1 MVLPLEP
8 HLAHKKS
15 EVADLFQGEAL
26 YLNVP
31 KRTHSVPTGD
41 LSLHVHSL
49 VLKVPKVEGN
59 GFQATIVNAD
69 HTNVL
74 LGQLHQAI
82 YPSRS

>member
-1 MVLPLEP
+1 MALLLGP
-8 HLAHKKS
+8 HVAHKKA
-15 EVADLFQGEAL
+15 EVADEAL
-26 YLNVP
+26 YPNVP
-31 KRTHSVPTGD
+31 NRTHSVLTGD

-74 LGQLHQAI
+74 LGQLHQATH
-82 YPSRS
+82 PSRR

>member
-8 HLAHKKS
+8 HLAHKKA

-31 KRTHSVPTGD
+31 KRTHSVHTGD

-49 VLKVPKVEGN
+49 VFKAPGN
-59 GFQATIVNAD
+59 GIQATIVNVY

-82 YPSRS
+82 HPSRS

>member
-1 MVLPLEP
+1 MALLLGP
-8 HLAHKKS
+8 HVAHKKAD
-15 EVADLFQGEAL
+15 VADEAL

-49 VLKVPKVEGN
+49 VPKVEGN
-59 GFQATIVNAD
+59 GPQATIVNAD